1 MSNQYNGRD
10 GNGYQPILPE
20 PPPMRIGDQGDTIDR
35 TGVRRKADGS
45 ASRGLDQLSMGILIL
60 IVCCIG
66 IGIRI
71 GLEIAG

>member
-1 MSNQYNGRD
+1 MSEYHPD
-10 GNGYQPILPE
+10 ELPE

-35 TGVRRKADGS
+35 AGVRRKADVS
-45 ASRGLDQLSMGILIL
+45 ASRGLDQLSAGILML

-71 GLEIAG
+71 GLEIYG